1 MKTVL
6 LFALLLLSQTAFA
19 QYNLPVTFNDTEVT
33 YTVTDFGG
41 NASQIVTDPT
51 NAENTVVQTVK
62 TAAAELWAGTTIGDA
77 ASFFDALPFSPS
89 LATMTVRVWS
99 PDAGIPVRLKVE
111 TFGDPTRSVE
121 TEAITTVAGEWE
133 VLTFD
138 FRNEATGTAAIN
150 YSYTYNTASI
160 FFNFG
165 ATGAVAGEKT
175 YYWDDVALG
184 EADEPVIGGITLPVD
199 FEDEDVDWDNAFT
212 NFDGGNLTRI
222 ANPDQSGINNSANV
236 ARMVKGAGQPWGG
249 SYFVLAENIDLN
261 AGTNFTVKGWSPRA
275 DAQMLFKIENE
286 FEGSQNFEIGQTIGV
301 AEEWTEL
308 TFDISGANPAFEYK
322 KIVVIF
328 DLGTTGDGSA
338 NFTWYFDDIV
348 QTEGTI
354 EPGTAG
360 IYTLPVTFDDPE
372 VEYVVTDFG
381 GNASTVVAD
390 PTNTENTVVQ
400 TVKTASAELWAGT
413 TIGDVATFT
422 EPLPF
427 TPEEAMMN
435 VRVWSPD
442 AGIPVRLKVEDAD
455 DPTRSVETET
465 VTTVAGEWE
474 TLQFDFQN
482 EATGTAAIDY
492 GYVYNKASI
501 FFNFGT
507 TGAIAGEKTYYW
519 DDVALGAAG
528 EPVIDGITFPVDF
541 EDEDVDWEN
550 AFTNFDG
557 GNLTRIANP
566 DQSGINNSGNVA
578 RMIKGAGQPWGG
590 SYFVLAENIDLNAG
604 NHFTVKVWSP
614 RADAQMTFKIENET
628 DGAQALEIQQAV
640 GVAEEWTELTF
651 DMSGANPAFEYKK
664 IVVIFDNGTPGDG
677 SANFTWYFD
686 DITQVMGDP
695 GMAGIT
701 MPVDFEDED
710 VDWENAF
717 TNFDGGNLTRIVN
730 PDQSGINNSAH
741 VARMVKGAGQPWGG
755 SFFSLDEVINL
766 ELGTAFSVK
775 VWSPRADAKMLFKIE
790 NETVGSQAFEVDQ
803 VIGAANEWTEVVFD
817 MSGANMTWEY
827 KKLVVIFELG
837 TVGDGSENFTF
848 YFDDITQQA
857 GSGLTGPPYTLP
869 VTFDQED
876 VNYVVTD
883 FGGNA
888 SEIVTDPTDPEN
900 TVVQTTKTSSAEL
913 WAGTTIGQNASFTE
927 RLPFTAQ
934 SASMSV
940 RVWSPDAGIPV
951 RLKVE
956 DANDPTLSVET
967 EALTTVAEEWEV
979 LVFDFQNEATGT
991 AEINYGYNYNK
1002 ASIFFNFGATG
1013 ADAGEKTY
1021 YWDDVTLIGGEPGE
1035 GLIVFPVTF
1044 ENDEVDWNSTFTNF
1058 DGGNL
1063 TRITN
1068 PDKSGINASDHVAR
1082 MIKGAGQVWG
1092 GAYFSMDNVIDMDLS
1107 TEFTVK
1113 VWSPRADAQ
1122 MLFKIENQTNGAQAW
1137 EVQQPVGVAGEWTEL
1152 AFDMSG
1158 ANMTWD
1164 YQKVVIIFDLG
1175 TVGDGS
1181 ANFTF
1186 YIDDID
1192 QKTDTSIE
1200 GPASELPTQVALG
1213 QNYPNPFNPT
1223 TQIAFDLPESSEIRL
1238 DVYNV
1243 MGQRVATLIDGNM
1256 QAGSHQ
1262 VTFNAAHLANGVYL
1276 YRLQT
1281 GTQSF
1286 TRKMTLLK

>member
-1 MKTVL
+1 MKTVI
-6 LFALLLLSQTAFA
+6 LFAFLLLSQTAFA
-19 QYNLPVTFNDTEVT
+19 QYNLPVTFNDTEVA
-33 YTVTDFGG
+33 YVVTDFGD
-41 NASQIVTDPT
+41 NESQIVTDPT
-51 NAENTVVQTVK
+51 NPENTVVRTTK
-62 TAAAELWAGTTIGDA
+62 PDNAELWAGTTIGTA
-77 ASFFDALPFSPS
+77 PSFFDPLPFSPTF
-89 LATMTVRVWS
+89 ATMTVRVWS

-111 TFGDPTRSVE
+111 TAGDPTRSVE
-121 TEAITTVAGEWE
+121 TEALTTVAGEWE
-133 VLTFD
+133 ILTFD

-150 YSYTYNTASI
+150 YSYVYNVASI

-165 ATGAVAGEKT
+165 TTGTIAGEKT
-175 YYWDDVALG
+175 YYWDDVSLG
-184 EADEPVIGGITLPVD
+184 EADEPVSGGITFPVD
-199 FEDEDVDWDNAFT
+199 FEDEEVDWENAFT

-236 ARMVKGAGQPWGG
+236 ARMIKGAGQPWGG
-249 SYFVLAENIDLN
+249 SYFAMAGNIDLD
-261 AGTNFTVKGWSPRA
+261 AGTDFTVKVWSPRA

-286 FEGSQNFEIGQTIGV
+286 TEGSQAWEIQQEIGV

-308 TFDISGANPAFEYK
+308 TFDMSGANPAFEYK

-328 DLGTTGDGSA
+328 DLGTIGDGSA
-338 NFTWYFDDIV
+338 DFTWYLDDIV
-348 QTEGTI
+348 QTDGGGTG
-354 EPGTAG
+354 EPGTVG

-372 VEYVVTDFG
+372 VDYVVTDFG
-381 GNASTVVAD
+381 GNASTIVAD
-390 PTNTENTVVQ
+390 PTNAENTVVQ
-400 TVKTASAELWAGT
+400 TTKTDSAELWAGT
-413 TIGDVATFT
+413 TVGEAATFT

-427 TPEEAMMN
+427 TPEMAMMN

-455 DPTRSVETET
+455 DPTRSVETEAT
-465 VTTVAGEWE
+465 TTVAGEWE
-474 TLQFDFQN
+474 TLQFNFLN
-482 EATGTAAIDY
+482 EAGGTAAINYDY
-492 GYVYNKASI
+492 IYNKASI

-507 TGAIAGEKTYYW
+507 TGAVAGEKTYYW
-519 DDVALGAAG
+519 DDVALGG
-528 EPVIDGITFPVDF
+528 VDEPVSVAISLPVDF
-541 EDEDVDWEN
+541 ENEDVDWEN

-566 DQSGINNSGNVA
+566 DQSGMNS
-578 RMIKGAGQPWGG
+578 
-590 SYFVLAENIDLNAG
+590 
-604 NHFTVKVWSP
+604 
-614 RADAQMTFKIENET
+614 
-628 DGAQALEIQQAV
+628 
-640 GVAEEWTELTF
+640 
-651 DMSGANPAFEYKK
+651 
-664 IVVIFDNGTPGDG
+664 
-677 SANFTWYFD
+677 SAN
-686 DITQVMGDP
+686 
-695 GMAGIT
+695 
-701 MPVDFEDED
+701 
-710 VDWENAF
+710 
-717 TNFDGGNLTRIVN
+717 
-730 PDQSGINNSAH
+730 

-755 SFFSLDEVINL
+755 SFFTLDEVIDM

-775 VWSPRADAKMLFKIE
+775 VWSPRADARMLFKIE
-790 NETVGSQAFEVDQ
+790 NETVGSQAYELDQ
-803 VIGAANEWTEVVFD
+803 TIGVANEWTELVFD
-817 MSGANMTWEY
+817 MSPANMDYEY
-827 KKLVVIFELG
+827 KKVVVIFDLG
-837 TVGDGSENFTF
+837 VVGDGTENFTF

-888 SEIVTDPTDPEN
+888 SEIVTDPTNPEN
-900 TVVQTTKTSSAEL
+900 TVVQTTKTVSAEL

-927 RLPFTAQ
+927 RLPFTQQ
-934 SASMSV
+934 SAKMSV
-940 RVWSPDAGIPV
+940 RVWSPDAGIQV

-956 DANDPTLSVET
+956 NANDPTISVET
-967 EALTTVAEEWEV
+967 EATTTLAGEWEV
-979 LVFDFQNEATGT
+979 LEFDFQNEATGT
-991 AEINYGYNYNK
+991 AAINYGYTYNK
-1002 ASIFFNFGATG
+1002 ASIFFNFGVTG

-1021 YWDDVTLIGGEPGE
+1021 YWDDVTLIDGETGE

-1044 ENDEVDWNSTFTNF
+1044 ENEEVDWNSTFINF

-1063 TRITN
+1063 SRIAN
-1068 PDKSGINASDHVAR
+1068 PDKSGINLSDHVAR

-1137 EVQQPVGVAGEWTEL
+1137 EIQQPVGVAGEWTEL
-1152 AFDMSG
+1152 TFDMSG
-1158 ANMTWD
+1158 ANMAWQ

-1192 QKTDTSIE
+1192 QKTGTSIE
-1200 GPASELPTQVALG
+1200 GPATELPAQVALG

-1238 DVYNV
+1238 DVFNV
-1243 MGQRVATLIDGNM
+1243 MGQRVATLVDGSM
-1256 QAGSHQ
+1256 PAGSHQ